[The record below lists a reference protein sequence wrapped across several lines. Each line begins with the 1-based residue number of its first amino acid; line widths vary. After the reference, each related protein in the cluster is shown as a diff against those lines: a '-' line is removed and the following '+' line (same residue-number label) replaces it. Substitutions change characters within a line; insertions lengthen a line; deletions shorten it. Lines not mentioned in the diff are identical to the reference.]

1 MTLFIMFRKKSKKRI
16 KSQVISGYLSC
27 QPTYCHSNHLKQK
40 FKKYKSVFCKI
51 LLNETQFII
60 PVCYSQVCQAATSQ
74 TSLMMGLVPLTI
86 RGQAWLLVRQL
97 VFTQGTDTMYHPPT
111 MTHVNISTGRIIL
124 EEKIELIRIHS
135 YTIHNIHTYIHDSL
149 LVSEWSLCLLI

>member
-1 MTLFIMFRKKSKKRI
+1 MFRKQSKKRI

-86 RGQAWLLVRQL
+86 RGQA
-97 VFTQGTDTMYHPPT
+97 
-111 MTHVNISTGRIIL
+111 
-124 EEKIELIRIHS
+124 
-135 YTIHNIHTYIHDSL
+135 
-149 LVSEWSLCLLI
+149 